1 MEYNWIWSGS
11 DVKIKEGELN
21 KVITAIHWR
30 RILTDGEYFAENIG
44 VQAIGEPN
52 PDAFTD
58 YENLSH
64 EEVFAWLEASMNVEV
79 LDAQLAENIE
89 LQKNPITA
97 TIPPPSEG

>member
-21 KVITAIHWR
+21 KVVTAIHWR
-30 RILTDGEYFAENIG
+30 RNAADGEFSAELYGCQDIG
-44 VQAIGEPN
+44 APN
-52 PDAFTD
+52 PEAFTD
-58 YENLSH
+58 YDSLTH
-64 EEVFAWLEASMNVEV
+64 DEVFAWLEASMDMEA

-89 LQKNPITA
+89 LQKNTITA